1 MALNYVTKV
10 MTKKVVF
17 VILFISLIVPY
28 FSFSQLSYRHKR
40 ILREEL
46 SGLINDL
53 RKSEGLEPLISNDTL
68 IKAAEFHSEYMA
80 RYNDLSHEQK
90 FRKYRTPKKRVL
102 KFDGDVFLTIGENIL
117 HTTPQF
123 IPKKKKEVIAL
134 AQEMFNSWK
143 NSPGHYANMV
153 TPEYVYAGLG
163 FKRDPNK
170 NIIYATQVF
179 GIKGHKVPNQ
189 ISENSYK
196 LRKDPLNC
204 KEEFEKYSDQ
214 ILFMGNRLRIEGNKV
229 MLYYHDI
236 KKFKE
241 LFSGTNNGIA
251 IDLITQE
258 QFPCGKSNQLD
269 PSPVHDGILLKP
281 FYGKEMIINNQAQG
295 DYRLITQVGEIPK
308 NLMGNEYSLSLVI
321 VKGKRSCRSV
331 YPFEIPYTDYELH
344 SFSPIVRDESSTKLV
359 KKGVLHTQNVV
370 FNFKRNDTY
379 AMDDPKIEKYPNAI
393 HSVHI
398 NSFSSVEGNSTNNV
412 RLHNLRAKYIKSEIQ
427 SRLGVASHKF
437 TSTSKENWEQMDFQL
452 QYYGLNSLSQLS
464 EDTLKSFLSA
474 RNDSLA
480 WDALTKTNPLWR
492 SISWDSLLLSQRRS
506 NAIINYTSDFTEG
519 GESLGEFNL
528 RTAVATRNDLLA
540 NKALYEMY
548 QSADYNASILFEPQI
563 IDFMKTH
570 PKTVGNYA
578 ALLSKNYENSPY
590 KVTEYISVWLNNLE
604 SLDETDR
611 NNLMHLY
618 TRVCSLLL
626 DRWDV
631 SSARLSYVIRP
642 SRIQKITL
650 KDPKPE
656 LVLNQH
662 LIFIAYYGQINSTR
676 NIGKSFRYIA
686 DYLKENAISQ
696 YDDVKLCLFFN
707 KWGAYNLTVDYL
719 LHRFKNENISEN
731 GLFLLAQ
738 TMNLIDIFEQ
748 PKDYFEVNER
758 AIQDN
763 TERWCNWVDRNFQVK
778 RNYRM
783 KRMYCEACR

>member
-17 VILFISLIVPY
+17 VILFISLIIPY
-28 FSFSQLSYRHKR
+28 FSFSQLSNKQKKM
-40 ILREEL
+40 LREEL
-46 SGLINDL
+46 SGLINNL
-53 RKSEGLEPLISNDTL
+53 RESEGLEPLISNDTL

-80 RYNDLSHEQK
+80 RYNELSHEQK
-90 FRKYRTPKKRVL
+90 FRKYRTPKNRVL
-102 KFDGDVFLTIGENIL
+102 KFGGDVFLTIGENIL
-117 HTTPQF
+117 YTTPQF
-123 IPKKKKEVIAL
+123 IPKNKKDIIAL

-163 FKRDPNK
+163 FKRNPNK

-179 GIKGHKVPNQ
+179 GIKGHKIPNQ
-189 ISENSYK
+189 VSENLFK

-204 KEEFEKYSDQ
+204 KNEFEKYFDQ

-251 IDLITQE
+251 ITQE
-258 QFPCGKSNQLD
+258 QFPCGASNQLD
-269 PSPVHDGILLKP
+269 PSPIHDGILLKP
-281 FYGKEMIINNQAQG
+281 FYGKEMIENNQAQG
-295 DYRLITQVGEIPK
+295 NYRLITQVGEIPK
-308 NLMGNEYSLSLVI
+308 NLMGNEYSPSLVI
-321 VKGKRSCRSV
+321 VKGRRSCRSV
-331 YPFEIPYTDYELH
+331 YPFEIPYMDYGLH
-344 SFSPIVRDESSTKLV
+344 SFSPIVRDEPTTKLV

-370 FNFKRNDTY
+370 FNFKTNRVNAIDY
-379 AMDDPKIEKYPNAI
+379 PKIINYSDPI

-398 NSFSSVEGNSTNNV
+398 NSFSSVEGDSTNNV
-412 RLHNLRAKYIKSEIQ
+412 RLHNSRAKYIKSQIQ
-427 SRLGVASHKF
+427 NRLGVASNKF
-437 TSTSKENWEQMDFQL
+437 TSTAKENWEQMHFQL
-452 QYYGLNSLSQLS
+452 QYYGLNSLIQLS
-464 EDTLKSFLSA
+464 DDSLKSFLSI

-480 WDALTKTNPLWR
+480 WDALIKTNSLWR

-519 GESLGEFNL
+519 KEESLGEFNL
-528 RTAVATRNDLLA
+528 RTAVATRNDHLA

-548 QSADYNASILFEPQI
+548 QSADYNPSILFEPQI
-563 IDFMKTH
+563 IDFMKAY

-578 ALLSKNYENSPY
+578 ALLSKHYENSPY
-590 KVTEYISVWLNNLE
+590 KVTEYINVWLNHLE
-604 SLDETDR
+604 PLDDIDR

-618 TRVCSLLL
+618 TRVCTLLL

-631 SSARLSYVIRP
+631 SSERLSHVIRP
-642 SRIQKITL
+642 SRIKRIVL

-662 LIFIAYYGQINSTR
+662 LTFIAYYGQINSME
-676 NIGKSFRYIA
+676 NIGKSFTYIA
-686 DYLKENAISQ
+686 DYLKENAISK

-719 LHRFKNENISEN
+719 LHRFKNEKINED

-748 PKDYFEVNER
+748 PKNYLEVNKR
-758 AIQDN
+758 AVKAN
-763 TERWCNWVDRNFQVK
+763 KERWCNWVDRNFQVK

-783 KRMYCEACR
+783 KEIYCEACR